1 MSGPFRF
8 SELVPVSLTP
18 ETAHTG
24 FMKRL
29 PQSAL
34 LSAGLLLSACSIT
47 PTPGGVY
54 TVSGSVLVPGATAQ
68 SNDLTAL
75 TAPRSADWSAP
86 HVRGQVLLA
95 GLNNAGLSAQAL
107 TALSGVRTQKL
118 PSADLTLAFT
128 PAGQSDAAF
137 AARLTASGLS
147 VQPNYRYVA
156 LAVPNDPGYPGN
168 AGIQISGTAYDQDY
182 LTRINAQ
189 AGWDKLASLGRTP
202 LGARVALLDTGV
214 NAAHE
219 DLAGRVLPGR
229 DFCAALV
236 TDDQGDTNCVG
247 EDNDPSDLT
256 TGSEAGH
263 GTSSAGLIGAATN
276 NGKGLAGLTWSG
288 PNILPVKV
296 FGASGAVSGAT
307 TVSLTAGV
315 KYAVAQSARII
326 NLSLGFTGSNTGPDG
341 DPALSA
347 ALASAAAA
355 NVLVIAA
362 AGNTPNQ
369 GLYYPA
375 SDPNVLAV
383 GALGR
388 SDTLACYS
396 ARPVS
401 GQKPLDLVAPG
412 GNAGSGTANCYQS
425 SPDDLLVLTSAPG
438 SGTAGSGNSLYRLD
452 AGTSFAAPQVSGAAS
467 LIRALR
473 PDLTAT
479 QVKGILIGSARS
491 VAGGR
496 LLDVGAAITAAS
508 AFGGGTV
515 IVPPPDPT
523 PLTPYSLTVSA
534 LQGTVVVAKFS
545 SSGKLQGAVQRVPY
559 RLTDLPAGKY
569 TLSASLNVNG
579 ALSQGQVT
587 VTVGSDTQ
595 QNIPTQ

>member
-1 MSGPFRF
+1 
-8 SELVPVSLTP
+8 
-18 ETAHTG
+18 
-24 FMKRL
+24 MKRL
-29 PQSAL
+29 PRSAL

-54 TVSGSVLVPGATAQ
+54 TVSGSVLAPGAGATATQ
-68 SNDLTAL
+68 ARDLTVL
-75 TAPRSADWSAP
+75 TVPPPADWSAP

-95 GLNNAGLSAQAL
+95 GLNDSPLSAQAL
-107 TALSGVRTQKL
+107 TVLSGVRTQRL
-118 PSADLTLAFT
+118 TSAGLTLAYT
-128 PAGQSDAAF
+128 PAGQSDTAF
-137 AARLTASGLS
+137 AARLAASGLTA
-147 VQPNYRYVA
+147 QPNYRYSA
-156 LAVPNDPGYPGN
+156 LAVPNDPGFPGN
-168 AGIQISGTAYDQDY
+168 GGVQIGGVAYDQDY

-189 AGWDKLASLGRTP
+189 AAWDKLAALGRTP
-202 LGARVALLDTGV
+202 LGARVAVLDTGV
-214 NAAHE
+214 NAGHE

-362 AGNTPNQ
+362 AGNTPNE

-396 ARPVS
+396 ARPLS

-425 SPDDLLVLTSAPG
+425 SPEDLLVLTSALG

-479 QVKGILIGSARS
+479 QVKGILTGSARS
-491 VAGGR
+491 VAGGK

-515 IVPPPDPT
+515 IVPPPGPA

-545 SSGKLQGAVQRVPY
+545 SAGKLQAAPQRLPY
-559 RLTDLPAGKY
+559 RLDTLPAGQY

-595 QNIPTQ
+595 RDIPTQ